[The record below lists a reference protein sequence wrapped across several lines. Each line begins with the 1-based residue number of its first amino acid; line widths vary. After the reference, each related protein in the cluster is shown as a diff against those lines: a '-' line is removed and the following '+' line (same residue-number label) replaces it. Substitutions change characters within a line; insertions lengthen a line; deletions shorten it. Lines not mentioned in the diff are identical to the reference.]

1 MSLGFQPGVFEDGR
15 QKFWGGL
22 HAQDSEGIFQHRGPV
37 FRMDFQLEKKNSLFD
52 VERVYFCG
60 VWNDKWFD
68 VPRDALLRSQAFLQ
82 MHIGG

>member
-37 FRMDFQLEKKNSLFD
+37 FRMDFQLGKKNSLFD

-68 VPRDALLRSQAFLQ
+68 VSRDALLRSQAFLH